1 MAKQHGK
8 SRHRAKARRATT
20 LSDLAKLA
28 GVSITTAS
36 RALNDS
42 PAVNEQTKRQI
53 WTLAREH
60 DYPFRRH
67 MPSGPTAAAA
77 TIAIVIPPPQA
88 RDTRLFDPF
97 VLELVAGV
105 GEAARARGCDF
116 LVSHVA
122 PSGYA
127 DLEAL
132 MATNR
137 VAGAIFLGQS
147 SLHPAFNRL
156 AERETRFAVWG
167 AQLPGQLY
175 CSVGS
180 DNVVG
185 GRRATAHLARLG
197 RRRIAFLGDTEA
209 PEALQRYQGYIEAL
223 GEAGLALDRA
233 LVVPAQF
240 ELEAA
245 EASVDSLL
253 GRGVAFDAIV
263 AASDVIALGAMR
275 ALARAGRRVPED
287 VAIVGYDDIQ
297 YARLARPELTTI
309 RQDTRLA
316 GRLLVAKLLEGA
328 NEGVLRSERIPTE
341 LVVRGSCGA

>member
-1 MAKQHGK
+1 MNTHQGK
-8 SRHRAKARRATT
+8 GRHRAKARRATT
-20 LSDLAKLA
+20 LADIAKLA

-42 PAVNEQTKRQI
+42 PAVNEQTKRHI
-53 WTLAREH
+53 WTLARER

-67 MPSGPTAAAA
+67 MPAGPTAAAA

-122 PSGYA
+122 PSGYS
-127 DLEAL
+127 DLAAL

-137 VAGAIFLGQS
+137 IAGAIFLGQS

-156 AERETRFAVWG
+156 AEQETRFAVWG
-167 AQLPGQLY
+167 AQLQGQHY

-185 GRRATAHLARLG
+185 GRRATRHLARLG

-209 PEALQRYQGYIEAL
+209 PEALQRYQGYVEAL
-223 GEAGLALDRA
+223 AESGLPVDRD
-233 LVVPAQF
+233 LVVAAQF

-245 EASVDSLL
+245 EACVDSLL
-253 GRGVAFDAIV
+253 GRRIAFDAIV

-275 ALARAGRRVPED
+275 SLARAGLRVPDD
-287 VAIVGYDDIQ
+287 VGIVGYDDIQ

-316 GRLLVAKLLEGA
+316 GRILVAKLLDSA
-328 NEGVLRSERIPTE
+328 RDGVLRSERIPTE
-341 LVVRGSCGA
+341 LIVRGSCGG